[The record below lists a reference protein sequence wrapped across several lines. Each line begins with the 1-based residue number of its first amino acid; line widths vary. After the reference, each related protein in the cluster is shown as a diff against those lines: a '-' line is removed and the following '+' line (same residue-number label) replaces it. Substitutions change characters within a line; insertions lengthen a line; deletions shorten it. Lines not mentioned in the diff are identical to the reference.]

1 MKKIIMLVTVLTVF
15 FCGKISAEEVSDCNW
30 SDNPP
35 CLHITVPLGNSN
47 LVGDQISPTYKISKQ
62 EIQKYNLIDLP
73 KVLNFVQ
80 GSDVTQSGPTGQ
92 QSSVFLRGSN
102 SNHTLVLLNGIPI
115 NDFSTP
121 TGAHDFGQDFMFNV
135 QQIDVYK
142 GSAGAHYGADA
153 IGGAINIITTVDYQK
168 KISADPNTVGGNY
181 YFKTNNDWDVS
192 VSGGLHESETQSA
205 LAGGSD
211 TDGVEN
217 KTLGINASKWY
228 DYNLNIKTSL
238 FTRNTFAEIDGHSID
253 IQDGKWSDN
262 TFYAFQIGADYLT
275 KVGTSSITLHTHE
288 YDRDYDDAHYESQSH
303 MIKGEHKKDNFGFGF
318 DYKHDQSLTDTNHN
332 LGFFGNLSYDIFS
345 YHHRIDEHHD
355 SYKIGF
361 LKPFNDYTLRG
372 NHSTGYKNKTT
383 WTDIEYSDTQ
393 ELSLDYKNFTT
404 TVFQSDI
411 GDLNTDGLELSYNK
425 DNFRFFASHI
435 NSMKKNVKQLRRPNY
450 NLGFMHNYNFVNDV
464 SLTTNYKY
472 KGKHLDIHNSN
483 WSTISMPETHL
494 LDLSLTKNFYGIN
507 FGVTMSNLLDE
518 KYQSPHGF
526 SQDGRS
532 FNFALSS
539 NF

>member
-1 MKKIIMLVTVLTVF
+1 MLITVFAVF

-35 CLHITVPLGNSN
+35 CLHINVPLGNSN

-192 VSGGLHESETQSA
+192 ISGGLHESETQSA

-332 LGFFGNLSYDIFS
+332 LGFFGNFSYDIFS

-393 ELSLDYKNFTT
+393 ELS
-404 TVFQSDI
+404 
-411 GDLNTDGLELSYNK
+411 YNK

-450 NLGFMHNYNFVNDV
+450 SLGFMHNYDFVNDV

-494 LDLSLTKNFYGIN
+494 LDLSLTKTFYGIN
-507 FGVTMSNLLDE
+507 FGVTMSNVLDE